1 MRHVL
6 QGFVRFYKLVCPL
19 TKSSR
24 KSSIMYVN
32 HPAPSSFSCC
42 DCRSGP
48 ENVWTHPAFPYWIVF
63 VSCHGNN
70 LRPPPSHRHTEKLL
84 PLPTNPNTAMFVG
97 QPGGQRG
104 ERKRLEGESWD
115 NKNRKC
121 TRKKI
126 MRELKNKWQKRGN
139 KSQKETCTENRKRVW
154 DGFTSRGMSFPL
166 ISCNRT
172 NGIRRGGYSC

>member
-121 TRKKI
+121 TRKK
-126 MRELKNKWQKRGN
+126 KWESWKINDRNVEIRVKRRHVQK
-139 KSQKETCTENRKRVW
+139 TESEC
-154 DGFTSRGMSFPL
+154 GMALPAEECLSR
-166 ISCNRT
+166 
-172 NGIRRGGYSC
+172 

>member
-6 QGFVRFYKLVCPL
+6 QCFVRFYKLVCPL
-19 TKSSR
+19 TESSR
-24 KSSIMYVN
+24 DSSIMYLN

-48 ENVWTHPAFPYWIVF
+48 ENVWIHIPFLSFPYWIVF

-104 ERKRLEGESWD
+104 GRKRLEGESWD

-121 TRKKI
+121 TRKK
-126 MRELKNKWQKRGN
+126 MRELEIRVKRRHVQK
-139 KSQKETCTENRKRVW
+139 TESEC
-154 DGFTSRGMSFPL
+154 GMALSAEECLSR
-166 ISCNRT
+166 
-172 NGIRRGGYSC
+172 